1 MYEGKDVLKYTMYTK
16 YINISFKIV
25 SSFRHQYEYYRNICK
40 YMQMICRKIDEIREM
55 ETEKM
60 SLLGGTFYSGHIHV
74 TLVRVEEV
82 VGLSQDIDPK

>member
-1 MYEGKDVLKYTMYTK
+1 
-16 YINISFKIV
+16 
-25 SSFRHQYEYYRNICK
+25 
-40 YMQMICRKIDEIREM
+40 MICRKIDAIREM

-60 SLLGGTFYSGHIHV
+60 SPLGGTFYSGHIHV

>member
-1 MYEGKDVLKYTMYTK
+1 
-16 YINISFKIV
+16 
-25 SSFRHQYEYYRNICK
+25 
-40 YMQMICRKIDEIREM
+40 MICRNIDAIREM